1 MIIFKL
7 IYHLQA
13 LFSIFFMRFCY
24 AVDGGKLKI
33 GKHVTFRKGFSVMID
48 KRGFLKIGNNV
59 FFNNYCSL
67 NVNERI
73 EIGDGTLFGENVRVY
88 DHNHC
93 YKNVDAPIKDQGFS
107 SSPVI
112 IGKHCWIASNVTIL
126 KGVHI
131 GDNCVIGAGCV
142 IYKDIPDNSVI
153 VNKQNLEIRSLN

>member
-1 MIIFKL
+1 MKL
-7 IYHLQA
+7 FYS
-13 LFSIFFMRFCY
+13 F
-24 AVDGGKLKI
+24 GGGILKI

-48 KRGFLKIGNNV
+48 KHGSLTIGNNV

-67 NVNERI
+67 NANESI
-73 EIGDGTLFGENVRVY
+73 VIGDGTLFGENVRVY

-93 YKNVDAPIKDQGFS
+93 YGKVNVPIKDQGFT

-142 IYKDIPDNSVI
+142 IYKDVPKDTVLI
-153 VNKQNLEIRSLN
+153 NKQELVERKISWT